1 MLRGDRR
8 WVGFGGWGVGLAVD
22 DAQTGLGEYL
32 EAHVSALF
40 GPFVGL
46 FGQDGADRADD
57 RGPVGEDTDHVGAA
71 ADFLV
76 QPFLRVVGPDLTP
89 LANP

>member
-1 MLRGDRR
+1 
-8 WVGFGGWGVGLAVD
+8 
-22 DAQTGLGEYL
+22 
-32 EAHVSALF
+32 LF